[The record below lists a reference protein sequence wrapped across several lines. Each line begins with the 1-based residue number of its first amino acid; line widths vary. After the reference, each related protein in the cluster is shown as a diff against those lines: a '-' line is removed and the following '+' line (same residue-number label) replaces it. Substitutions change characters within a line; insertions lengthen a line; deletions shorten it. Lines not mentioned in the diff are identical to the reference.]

1 MLMNKQKQSMAVK
14 CFVIARNFF
23 THYNKQRYNEPS
35 IQEVLAA
42 NRVLRYVLLSIVYK
56 TIGIE
61 STDIKACN
69 HFEYSTLCQDI
80 EIILKDKKDAE
91 YTSWSE

>member
-1 MLMNKQKQSMAVK
+1 MNKQKQSMAVK

-35 IQEVLAA
+35 VQEVLAA
-42 NRVLRYVLLSIVYK
+42 NRVLRYVLLS
-56 TIGIE
+56 IGIE

-69 HFEYSTLCQDI
+69 HFEYSTLSRDI
-80 EIILKDKKDAE
+80 EVILKNKKDAE